1 MKRCLFIIFALFVV
15 AAARVMAQP
24 SSFSTSE
31 PFETQY
37 ILGINFV
44 PEWQVSHRTLMRGGR
59 SYRAFSPNAGLS
71 FEARITRHSGIET
84 GLYYRNVKYPAG
96 KPLDP
101 AEAAYG
107 AEYHRYLSIP
117 LMYRYYS
124 RIVNAAIGVNYDQL
138 LTSEGA
144 GNRVGLVLK
153 VSKDITL
160 YKELFLEPEFHF
172 NPFWED
178 DGINY
183 SWVGLAIG
191 LKYRF

>member
-1 MKRCLFIIFALFVV
+1 MKHLLLTIIILSAITIGT
-15 AAARVMAQP
+15 ADAQP
-24 SSFSTSE
+24 ASFRTSE

-44 PEWQVSHRTLMRGGR
+44 PEWQVSHRTLMGGR
-59 SYRAFSPNAGLS
+59 SYRTFSPNAGVS
-71 FEARITRHSGIET
+71 FEARITRHSGVET

-101 AEAAYG
+101 QGTAYA

-117 LMYRYYS
+117 LVYRYYS

-138 LTSEGA
+138 LTSAGQ

-160 YKELFLEPEFHF
+160 YKGLFLEPEFHF

-178 DGINY
+178 DGVNY